1 MKASIDNSII
11 LYHNRRVLCSFFFF
25 INDILRSAIQAMQIK
40 KYDQRIENCFTFEIV
55 LKTILYG
62 KFYK

>member
-25 INDILRSAIQAMQIK
+25 INDILRSAMQIK